1 MPLSYDD
8 ATVDA
13 GGSNFSM
20 SNMVDQ
26 ELPAA
31 DYDSNQGQGA
41 FELSSLVDTL
51 PNILSPAMGRVDR
64 IHDFKPIVIPQTT
77 AKLLKTNVSPFARVY
92 PPELKPLM
100 TEEAFLKFLDQLNE
114 AFLASPIIQA
124 LGLAGGLMSFD
135 PTGIIG
141 FIGMGIQV
149 GAGLA
154 GGAAS
159 YARTKR
165 YVDSVNK
172 TTFRPWGLRVRVLAT
187 QKMMQEIGVPQ
198 SQSFTLPPLPEY
210 DEDWDPTSP
219 EFDPRRRR
227 LAALG
232 NYVADLDWD
241 VAPLK
246 MPDSFM
252 GKLGAWHANYLEQS
266 QQRKHSKSLRK
277 VEKYDRAAARAA
289 EKEGFDTSYE
299 SKREQ
304 ARQRLE
310 NRGNTRWAQKR
321 YKDRMA
327 KIDRDEAKD
336 RFKSRLAGKVGLSN
350 GAKTQR
356 KARWERSKHARKE
369 RMFVQRI
376 RWVVI
381 SKFDWDSEKAEDSR
395 EDDIDVGIDEVDGG
409 ESSSDCDSVHD
420 SESYNYGYENNGS
433 GESERGDVRPPQASA
448 STSWRQM

>member
-1 MPLSYDD
+1 MGLSDL
-8 ATVDA
+8 VDA
-13 GGSNFSM
+13 
-20 SNMVDQ
+20 
-26 ELPAA
+26 
-31 DYDSNQGQGA
+31 
-41 FELSSLVDTL
+41 L
-51 PNILSPAMGRVDR
+51 PNIKSPTMGRVDG
-64 IHDFKPIVIPQTT
+64 IPDFRPIVIPQTT
-77 AKLLKTNVSPFARVY
+77 AKLLKTNISPFARVY

-100 TEEAFLKFLDQLNE
+100 TDEAFLKFLDELNE

-165 YVDSVNK
+165 YVDSINR

-187 QKMMQEIGVPQ
+187 KRMMQEIGVPQ
-198 SQSFTLPPLPEY
+198 GQRFTLPPLPEY
-210 DEDWDPTSP
+210 DENWDSTSP

-246 MPDSFM
+246 IPDNFM
-252 GKLGAWHANYLEQS
+252 RKLGAWQAKYLEQS
-266 QQRKHSKSLRK
+266 QRRKHNRSLRK
-277 VEKYDRAAARAA
+277 VEKHERAAAKAA
-289 EKEGFDTSYE
+289 ERQDNDTSYE
-299 SKREQ
+299 SKREK

-310 NRGNTRWAQKR
+310 NRENTRWAQKR

-336 RFKSRLAGKVGLSN
+336 RFKSRLASKLGLTN

-376 RWVVI
+376 RWVVV
-381 SKFDWDSEKAEDSR
+381 SKFDWDSEKAEDPR
-395 EDDIDVGIDEVDGG
+395 EDDVDVGIDEVDDGV
-409 ESSSDCDSVHD
+409 SSSDSDSLHD
-420 SESYNYGYENNGS
+420 SESSDHGYENKGT
-433 GESERGDVRPPQASA
+433 GDSEGGDVQPLQASA
-448 STSWRQM
+448 SSSSRQT